1 MIFRITLEEL
11 GHLQPKTTIHCDT
24 ATAFGIAKK
33 ITKQQRSQSMEM
45 RYFGV
50 CDKVAQDAYDV
61 KWHPGQ
67 EKLADYQSKHHIG
80 AHHQAV
86 HPWCLH
92 EPLVLP

>member
-1 MIFRITLEEL
+1 MSLADML
-11 GHLQPKTTIHCDT
+11 
-24 ATAFGIAKK
+24 AKCWNNIVK
-33 ITKQQRSQSMEM
+33 RQQSWSMEM

-80 AHHQAV
+80 AHHQAI

-92 EPLVLP
+92 EPSVLP